1 MWDMHYM
8 GSVISQ
14 GLQGFITVV
23 SCASNAVPIETRVLM
38 TISISPGDSP
48 QVINSTADYSQVKWS
63 VEQGKDRFAS
73 KLTEPTA
80 AVHEE
85 L

>member
-1 MWDMHYM
+1 VGYALHGFRHLA
-8 GSVISQ
+8 GSARVHHRRELRFEFCFNSY
-14 GLQGFITVV
+14 
-23 SCASNAVPIETRVLM
+23 RVLTM
-38 TISISPGDSP
+38 LSISPGDSL
-48 QVINSTADYSQVKWS
+48 QVINSTADYSQIKWS

-73 KLTEPTA
+73 KLAEPTA

>member
-1 MWDMHYM
+1 
-8 GSVISQ
+8 
-14 GLQGFITVV
+14 
-23 SCASNAVPIETRVLM
+23 VL
-38 TISISPGDSP
+38 TTSTSKPPTDVL
-48 QVINSTADYSQVKWS
+48 QVINSTADYSQIKWS

-73 KLTEPTA
+73 KLAEPTA

>member
-1 MWDMHYM
+1 M
-8 GSVISQ
+8 
-14 GLQGFITVV
+14 L
-23 SCASNAVPIETRVLM
+23 
-38 TISISPGDSP
+38 TIPPGDSL
-48 QVINSTADYSQVKWS
+48 QVINSTADYSQIKWS